1 MRMIMIDGNRDG
13 SFTLYCY
20 EGDDVIWED
29 NFDSEEAAK
38 RYGGRYLD
46 GEFRD
51 GFEVANG

>member
-1 MRMIMIDGNRDG
+1 MRMIMIDGNGDG
-13 SFTLYCY
+13 GFTLYCY

-38 RYGGRYLD
+38 SYGKRYLD

-51 GFEVANG
+51 GFEVRHG